1 MCRTCN
7 IAVFCTASNE
17 ASIILPLPRCRE
29 RPLKSCKRLIA
40 TGLSQADCRSGDN
53 CFEMHFSGGTNAC
66 IVSNRREGEPGRVDA
81 AQAAPDS
88 QAAPDRQA
96 ASRDRA
102 VSGGGGAP
110 RPRASSGLAGGP
122 RRGIM
127 ILPPVLAC
135 AAIDLIYRPRR
146 GGGATRADRRYAGAP
161 VVRSDDAPVGVMP
174 ARVGRSRRLR
184 RSITGDLANSL
195 LTNGVLANRVLV
207 GAGRLLIC
215 AG

>member
-1 MCRTCN
+1 MCRTSN

-17 ASIILPLPRCRE
+17 ASIVLSLPRCRE
-29 RPLKSCKRLIA
+29 RPLRSCNRLLI
-40 TGLSQADCRSGDN
+40 TGLSQADCCSGDN

-66 IVSNRREGEPGRVDA
+66 IVSKRGEGEPGRVDA
-81 AQAAPDS
+81 AQAASDS
-88 QAAPDRQA
+88 QA

-102 VSGGGGAP
+102 VAGGGAAP
-110 RPRASSGLAGGP
+110 RPRASSGLTGGP

-127 ILPPVLAC
+127 MLPPVLAC
-135 AAIDLIYRPRR
+135 AAMDLICRPSR
-146 GGGATRADRRYAGAP
+146 GGGATRADRRQAGAP
-161 VVRSDDAPVGVMP
+161 VVRSDDAPFGVMP
-174 ARVGRSRRLR
+174 AAVGGSRRLR